1 MRVAL
6 GIAGVVLFVTAGM
19 GTVELQGQGGRIDAW
34 APMPEKPSPFVPPN
48 KPLTKLSD
56 LLAKHKG
63 HKDWSEVIVNDNL
76 FHGSYISMAPGAKTP
91 RQFQQDNRA
100 FWIVQDGQIRFTIEG
115 VEPFVASKGF
125 LVQVPKRLVYSMETV
140 GDVPSLR
147 FEVLMANSQ
156 TMYPAD
162 ETPTPSHGIKYER
175 VSIANAKGKYDDANV
190 PFIDY
195 NLVMSGAKPK
205 PKKNPTQFVGD
216 AHDGGYV
223 NVGIANII
231 RGDPK
236 TEKPARDD
244 DKGHFHLTGPE
255 LWFMLEGQNEFKI
268 GDVPIFVANQGDIV
282 YAPAQ
287 VWHRPRHVGNGMAT
301 RLAIVGYA
309 NSHLFQPGG
318 GGQ

>member
-6 GIAGVVLFVTAGM
+6 GIAGVVLFVTAGL

-162 ETPTPSHGIKYER
+162 ETPTPSRGIKYER
-175 VSIANAKGKYDDANV
+175 VSIANAKGTYDDANV